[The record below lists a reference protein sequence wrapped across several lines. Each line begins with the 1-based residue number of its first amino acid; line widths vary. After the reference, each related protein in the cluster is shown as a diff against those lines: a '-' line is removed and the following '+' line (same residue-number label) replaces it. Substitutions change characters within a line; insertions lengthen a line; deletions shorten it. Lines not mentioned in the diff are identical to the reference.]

1 MSGVDWVVLA
11 STLLAI
17 VLYGMWRTRGSRDLE
32 RYFRGDHRMKWGTI
46 GLSVM
51 ATQASAIT
59 FLSTP
64 GFGYEKGMMFV
75 QNYLGLPLALVI
87 VSALFIP
94 AYFRANVYTS
104 YEYLERRFDLKTR
117 QLGAL
122 LFLVQ
127 RGLSAG
133 ITIYAPAI
141 ILSNLLGWDL
151 RLTILAAGGL
161 TIAYTVSGGSPAV
174 SLTQKH
180 QMAVIMTG
188 MVVAF
193 AILVADVTKQIPFS
207 TALGVA
213 GRMGRLEAM
222 SFSFDPHVR
231 YTFWSG
237 MLGGLFLALSY
248 FGTDQSQVGRY
259 LTGAS
264 TAESRLGLMF
274 NAVLKIPMQFFIL
287 FVGVMVCVFYQ
298 FTAPP
303 LLFKKTALQAVE
315 ASPRVTDLR
324 ALEARHAALF
334 EEKRQAVRSLATAL
348 ERHDDGAAASEGQ
361 RVRDLLARDEAVRTE
376 AKDLVAQVNP
386 AVRTND
392 TDYVFLTFVLAFL
405 PRGVIGLL
413 IAVIFCAALSAS
425 ASEINALGSTTTVD
439 LYRRLVRPAETE
451 RHYVRVSKVLTACWG
466 MLAIGFAL
474 FAGLVE
480 NLIEAVNI
488 LGSLFYGTILGLF
501 LTAFLL
507 KKVRGTAVF
516 LAALGAEAAVIALYL
531 ATSIGYLWFNVIG
544 CALVL
549 ALASLLQT
557 VLPAGSGDRA
567 PGGNAVAPALGGR

>member
-1 MSGVDWVVLA
+1 MSPVDWVVL
-11 STLLAI
+11 TGTILAI
-17 VLYGMWRTRGSRDLE
+17 VIYGMWRTRGSRDLE

-64 GFGYEKGMMFV
+64 GFGYEKGLMFV

-94 AYFRANVYTS
+94 AYYRQNVYTS

-117 QLGAL
+117 QLGAM

-151 RLTILAAGGL
+151 RLTILAAGVL
-161 TIAYTVSGGSPAV
+161 VIAYTVSGGSPAV

-180 QMAVIMTG
+180 QMAVILTG
-188 MVVAF
+188 MVIAF
-193 AILVADVTKQIPFS
+193 ALIVGDVTKQIPFS

-213 GRMGRLEAM
+213 GKMGRLEAM

-287 FVGVMVCVFYQ
+287 FIGVMVCLFYQ
-298 FTAPP
+298 FTPPP
-303 LLFKKTALQAVE
+303 LLFKKTAIEAVE
-315 ASPRVTDLR
+315 ASPHQGELR
-324 ALEARHAALF
+324 ALQARHAALF
-334 EEKRQAVRSLATAL
+334 EEKREAVRALAVAF
-348 ERHDDGAAASEGQ
+348 ERHDDGAIGREGE
-361 RVRDLLARDEAVRTE
+361 RVRDLQARAEGVRSE
-376 AKDLVAQVNP
+376 AKELVTRVDP
-386 AVRTND
+386 AMRTND
-392 TDYVFLTFVLAFL
+392 TDYVFLTFILGHM

-439 LYRRLVRPAETE
+439 LYRRLVRPDAGE
-451 RHYVRVSKVLTACWG
+451 RHYVRVSKALTALWG
-466 MLAIGFAL
+466 CVAIGFAL

-507 KKVRGTAVF
+507 KRVRGTAVF
-516 LAALGAEAAVIALYL
+516 LAAIGAEAAVIALYL
-531 ATSIGYLWFNVIG
+531 TTSIGYLWFNVIG
-544 CALVL
+544 CVLVL
-549 ALASLLQT
+549 LLGALLQS
-557 VLPAGSGDRA
+557 VLPASRGS
-567 PGGNAVAPALGGR
+567 VAPAGAGS

>member
-1 MSGVDWVVLA
+1 M
-11 STLLAI
+11 
-17 VLYGMWRTRGSRDLE
+17 
-32 RYFRGDHRMKWGTI
+32 
-46 GLSVM
+46 
-51 ATQASAIT
+51 
-59 FLSTP
+59 
-64 GFGYEKGMMFV
+64 
-75 QNYLGLPLALVI
+75 
-87 VSALFIP
+87 
-94 AYFRANVYTS
+94 
-104 YEYLERRFDLKTR
+104 
-117 QLGAL
+117 

-151 RLTILAAGGL
+151 RLTILAAGIL
-161 TIAYTVSGGSPAV
+161 VIAYTVSGGSPAV

-180 QMAVIMTG
+180 QMAVILTG
-188 MVVAF
+188 MVIAF
-193 AILVADVTKQIPFS
+193 ALIVGDVTKQIPFS

-213 GRMGRLEAM
+213 GKMGRLEAM
-222 SFSFDPHVR
+222 SFSFDPRVR

-287 FVGVMVCVFYQ
+287 FIGVMVCLFYQ
-298 FTAPP
+298 FTPPP
-303 LLFKKTALQAVE
+303 LLFKKTAIEAVE
-315 ASPRVTDLR
+315 ASPRQGELR
-324 ALEARHAALF
+324 ALQARHTALF
-334 EEKRQAVRSLATAL
+334 EEKREAVRALALAF
-348 ERHDDGAAASEGQ
+348 ERHDDGAIGREGE
-361 RVRDLLARDEAVRTE
+361 RVRDLQAREEGVRSE
-376 AKDLVAQVNP
+376 AKELVTRVDP
-386 AVRTND
+386 AMRTND
-392 TDYVFLTFVLAFL
+392 TDYVFLTFILGHM

-439 LYRRLVRPAETE
+439 LYRRLVRPDAGE
-451 RHYVRVSKVLTACWG
+451 RHYVRVSKALTALWG
-466 MLAIGFAL
+466 CVAIGFAL

-507 KKVRGTAVF
+507 KRVRGTAVF
-516 LAALGAEAAVIALYL
+516 LAAIGAEAAVIALYL
-531 ATSIGYLWFNVIG
+531 TTSIGYLWFNVIG
-544 CALVL
+544 CVLVL
-549 ALASLLQT
+549 LLGALLQS
-557 VLPAGSGDRA
+557 VLPASRGS
-567 PGGNAVAPALGGR
+567 VAPAGAGS